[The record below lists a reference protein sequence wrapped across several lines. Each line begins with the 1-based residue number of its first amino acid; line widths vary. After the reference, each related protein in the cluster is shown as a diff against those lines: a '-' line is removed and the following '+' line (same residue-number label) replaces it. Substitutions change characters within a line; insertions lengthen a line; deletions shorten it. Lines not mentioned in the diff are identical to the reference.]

1 MDQVLL
7 QEGVP
12 PVTVVRVQG
21 QGQPIAHLQEAPHQ
35 EGAAVIVVEALQAAV
50 PAGLQA
56 VALAVVQA
64 EAVVP
69 ETEDKQLQITKY

>member
-12 PVTVVRVQG
+12 PDTVVRV
-21 QGQPIAHLQEAPHQ
+21 QGQPIAHLQEAPLLEGVVDIVAEVHQ
-35 EGAAVIVVEALQAAV
+35 AVAQAAV
-50 PAGLQA
+50 QVAALA
-56 VALAVVQA
+56 VALA

-69 ETEDKQLQITKY
+69 EAEDKQLK

>member
-12 PVTVVRVQG
+12 PDTVVLVQV
-21 QGQPIAHLQEAPHQ
+21 QVIALLQEVPHQ
-35 EGAAVIVVEALQAAV
+35 EAVAVIVAEVHQVVAPAAV
-50 PAGLQA
+50 QVA
-56 VALAVVQA
+56 ALAVVLA

-69 ETEDKQLQITKY
+69 EAEDKQFKITKN

>member
-12 PVTVVRVQG
+12 PDTAARVQV
-21 QGQPIAHLQEAPHQ
+21 QVQAIVHLPEAPQ
-35 EGAAVIVVEALQAAV
+35 EGVAVIVAVVHPAEAPAEAQVAALV
-50 PAGLQA
+50 
-56 VALAVVQA
+56 VALA

-69 ETEDKQLQITKY
+69 EVEDKQFQITKN